1 MSVRPLGVSL
11 LGAALALTA
20 GCGREIPPP
29 DAQPSPVHSPT
40 TTAHP
45 LFDPGLEPAEA
56 VLAMVPGSATTLT
69 VTDFDEIRKD
79 LGVPDLTSDDPVSDR
94 FDFWERARTEAPL
107 LAEGMLRADNS
118 EFLLD
123 YGFTQDD
130 VDWEAHFTGPEG
142 NGFVLGLPA
151 RPRPRPRVPCR
162 RGRGRVARRGRV
174 IAEDHLVVAG
184 TAEDGVGVWAHDP
197 TWTGLVGEPAEAT
210 YLRRGCIPLNDALG
224 PDAGAEE
231 QQDLLAKRPVTNLDD
246 LAGFTVA
253 LRRPQRDG
261 PDGAEPR
268 RPLRPDRPRPGLAG
282 AGIPGRVPFGGRR
295 PGSGRIGYAVPRP
308 AQAAALTLLE
318 ELPFAVCNERHPDR
332 RAHGSLTFTSVE
344 LRLEVVQLLHRLRG
358 SRLRRVGVG
367 AEQPVGGAGRGD
379 GEPVVLVLVVVQPVV
394 APDRPEPR
402 APRPVVAVH
411 RGSGSTRSRA

>member
-1 MSVRPLGVSL
+1 MFGRLRCHVVRPLEASL
-11 LGAALALTA
+11 LGAALVLTA
-20 GCGREIPPP
+20 GCGADIPPP
-29 DAQPSPVHSPT
+29 DVQPSPVHSPT

-45 LFDPGLEPAEA
+45 PYDAGLEPAEA
-56 VLAMVPGSATTLT
+56 ALALVPGSATTVT

-79 LGVPDLTSDDPVSDR
+79 LGVPDLTSEDPVSDR

-130 VDWEAHFTGPEG
+130 VDWEAHFTGPDG
-142 NGFVLGLPA
+142 NGYVVAFRPDLDLGAVSRAVEAGAGPLDGA
-151 RPRPRPRVPCR
+151 
-162 RGRGRVARRGRV
+162 RV

-253 LRRPQRDG
+253 FGDHNATVRMEPNRD
-261 PDGAEPR
+261 D
-268 RPLRPDRPRPGLAG
+268 LFDRIDLGRDWPVPG
-282 AGIPGRVPFGGRR
+282 FGGGFRSGVGD

-318 ELPFAVCNERHPDR
+318 ELPFAVCNEVTPI
-332 RAHGSLTFTSVE
+332 
-344 LRLEVVQLLHRLRG
+344 
-358 SRLRRVGVG
+358 
-367 AEQPVGGAGRGD
+367 AEPTG
-379 GEPVVLVLVVVQPVV
+379 L
-394 APDRPEPR
+394 
-402 APRPVVAVH
+402 
-411 RGSGSTRSRA
+411 